1 MADQPDARV
10 AMNDFLTS
18 IGLGD
23 LAGWAYDQFTNGNTP
38 TQVYQNLRLQPAWQ
52 QRYQVI
58 VQREAN
64 GLSPMSEADVLNYE
78 KQAKALMQA
87 AGMPASFYDQP
98 EDFVALAG
106 THDKS
111 VSELQQDIQVAYSHV
126 ANAPTEVRDYFA
138 SQYGAQGDSALAAY
152 FLNPDIAEP
161 VLEQQARAAEVG
173 GYGLRAGIDVSKA
186 RAEEIGSLG
195 LSTAEVRAGMGTA
208 ASHDALYHENIGEQ
222 KDLTAEGAGLDA
234 ALNLGGTGA
243 ADLAKRMEERTAGFN
258 GVGATVGS
266 KERTGLGA
274 AD

>member
-106 THDKS
+106 TPFLVSSAATAWARRTDSFWLYAS
-111 VSELQQDIQVAYSHV
+111 VPIESV
-126 ANAPTEVRDYFA
+126 
-138 SQYGAQGDSALAAY
+138 
-152 FLNPDIAEP
+152 
-161 VLEQQARAAEVG
+161 
-173 GYGLRAGIDVSKA
+173 
-186 RAEEIGSLG
+186 
-195 LSTAEVRAGMGTA
+195 
-208 ASHDALYHENIGEQ
+208 
-222 KDLTAEGAGLDA
+222 
-234 ALNLGGTGA
+234 
-243 ADLAKRMEERTAGFN
+243 
-258 GVGATVGS
+258 
-266 KERTGLGA
+266 
-274 AD
+274 